1 MKFRNFFLLFRIIC
15 FVLPDPDSKYGS
27 GSTDLTSKHEI
38 SYFFLL
44 LWVIFFV
51 LPDPDS
57 KYGSRST
64 DLIESRSNTDPD
76 PQHGI
81 FFRHAVGTRE
91 GDSSIL
97 LGTESFNQLY
107 RKSKGRTSCLHR
119 INIRGKLRASNMAS
133 HHCRS
138 RLVHR
143 NWRRPAVLWNRAQNS
158 LYTISFQR
166 SLTFPGSIHIFSV
179 VY

>member
-1 MKFRNFFLLFRIIC
+1 MKFRNFFLLFRVIC

-51 LPDPDS
+51 LPDPDF

-76 PQHGI
+76 PQRWI
-81 FFRHAVGTRE
+81 FFVMLWELGRVIAVFCSGPN
-91 GDSSIL
+91 L
-97 LGTESFNQLY
+97 L
-107 RKSKGRTSCLHR
+107 
-119 INIRGKLRASNMAS
+119 
-133 HHCRS
+133 
-138 RLVHR
+138 
-143 NWRRPAVLWNRAQNS
+143 
-158 LYTISFQR
+158 ISFIGKAKAGH
-166 SLTFPGSIHIFSV
+166 LAYIVSISGES
-179 VY
+179 